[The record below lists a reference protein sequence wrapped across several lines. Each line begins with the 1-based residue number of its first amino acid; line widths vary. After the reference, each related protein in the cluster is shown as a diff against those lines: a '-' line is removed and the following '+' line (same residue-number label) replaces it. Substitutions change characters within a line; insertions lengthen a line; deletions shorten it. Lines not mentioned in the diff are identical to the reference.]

1 MLMTTSPCI
10 SVCKMDP
17 KTGHCTGCARSSKE
31 KITWKEKNTSKEW
44 KLNNLRNIQSRMSI
58 QQLKTFKESYAYKCK
73 NGISLIKKKKLEE
86 NKIK

>member
-1 MLMTTSPCI
+1 MSRE
-10 SVCKMDP
+10 V
-17 KTGHCTGCARSSKE
+17 E
-31 KITWKEKNTSKEW
+31 
-44 KLNNLRNIQSRMSI
+44 LNNLRNIQSRMSI